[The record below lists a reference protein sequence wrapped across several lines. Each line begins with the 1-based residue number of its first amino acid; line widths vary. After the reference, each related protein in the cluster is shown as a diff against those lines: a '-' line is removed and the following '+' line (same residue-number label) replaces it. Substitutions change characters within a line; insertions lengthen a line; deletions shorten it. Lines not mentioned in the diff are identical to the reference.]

1 MSWTGIENADKY
13 NIYRNGVL
21 ISSVAETEYVDNTL
35 TTNGMYCYQV
45 SAVYGDYESA
55 LSIPSCITYQGE
67 NISELETSFV
77 VTPNPVNDY
86 VTISGNNINGI
97 TIYNNIGVMV
107 DKFDVEGDYIKVDMK
122 HYNSGLYV
130 VIINAEEGT
139 VVKKVIKK

>member
-21 ISSVAETEYVDNTL
+21 INTVEETEYVDNTL
-35 TTNGMYCYQV
+35 TTNDMYCYQV

-97 TIYNNIGVMV
+97 TIYNNIGVML
-107 DKFDVEGDYIKVDMK
+107 DKFDADGNNIKIDMK

-130 VIINAEEGT
+130 IMINTEKGAVI
-139 VVKKVIKK
+139 KKVIKR